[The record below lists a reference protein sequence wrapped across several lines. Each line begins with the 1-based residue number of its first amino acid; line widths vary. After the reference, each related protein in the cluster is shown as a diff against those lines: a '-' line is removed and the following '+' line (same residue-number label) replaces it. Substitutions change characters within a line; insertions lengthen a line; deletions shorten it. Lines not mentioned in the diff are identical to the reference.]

1 MDFYGLGDH
10 AGNAWKYISLYANDP
25 LIAITKA
32 LGTVE
37 KVLAVLLD

>member
-1 MDFYGLGDH
+1 MDFYNFGDH
-10 AGNAWKYISLYANDP
+10 TGNAWKYISQYANNP

-37 KVLAVLLD
+37 KVLFTLLH